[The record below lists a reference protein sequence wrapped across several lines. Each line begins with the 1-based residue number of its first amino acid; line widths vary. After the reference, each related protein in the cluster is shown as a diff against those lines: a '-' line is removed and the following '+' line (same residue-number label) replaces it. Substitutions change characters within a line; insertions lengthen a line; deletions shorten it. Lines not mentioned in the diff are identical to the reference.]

1 MKKHRILRRAAAC
14 TAALLLLITLLP
26 LQPLRAQA
34 AERVVFS
41 DKNFE
46 TVVRDYFFDGKTA
59 LTRLTWTK

>member
-46 TVVRDYFFDGKTA
+46 TVVRDYF
-59 LTRLTWTK
+59 